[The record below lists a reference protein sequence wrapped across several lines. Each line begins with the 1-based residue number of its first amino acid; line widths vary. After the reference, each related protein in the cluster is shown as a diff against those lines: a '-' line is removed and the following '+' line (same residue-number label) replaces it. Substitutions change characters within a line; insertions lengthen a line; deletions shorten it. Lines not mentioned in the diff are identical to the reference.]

1 MGTIGKTLYTYI
13 HVWNFHYIFFSYPRR
28 FSSAIAIGFPKRC
41 TIAHIHDLFATF
53 RYLKYMY
60 IMNKAP
66 ETATNRSSCKSLKGH
81 FCSQNRFF
89 FRFPDFDLKPA
100 QILENVPSPV
110 LAKSPAG
117 IGEIA
122 NWYWPNRQPVLTKSP
137 TGIGQIAN
145 RYWPKHQT
153 VLVKSYTGL
162 SWKFLID
169 LQN

>member
-1 MGTIGKTLYTYI
+1 MQEFIAHLYAHNPDGDHRKNTIYI
-13 HVWNFHYIFFSYPRR
+13 HSCLKFPLYIFFSYPRR

-89 FRFPDFDLKPA
+89 LDSPTLTSNLPKSWKMCLRRYWSNRL
-100 QILENVPSPV
+100 PV
-110 LAKSPAG
+110 LAKSP
-117 IGEIA
+117 
-122 NWYWPNRQPVLTKSP
+122 TC
-137 TGIGQIAN
+137 IGQTVY
-145 RYWPKHQT
+145 RYC
-153 VLVKSYTGL
+153 
-162 SWKFLID
+162 
-169 LQN
+169 